1 MSSAGEQVVWG
12 WETFFDDLLGFL
24 RVAERHFGT
33 ANHAYARHIVERLN
47 TCIRSLSNLKDHLN
61 GAMATR
67 TNSTQGEEGVIHHFS
82 MQITELTEC
91 VRSIANKWEE
101 YVEQFDSLRMVDA
114 YHAPTVPSIGPGR
127 PRFQITQD
135 QLEYLASLS
144 FTWTEIA
151 SLLNVSRMT
160 IYRRRQEY
168 GLLNTPTTN
177 ITDDELQA
185 IIHQMHSQLPEMGES
200 IVWGRLRSMG
210 YIVTRQRV
218 RRAIHS
224 TDPISVA
231 LRWGGG
237 LVYRRTYSVPGPN
250 SLWHI
255 GKQLLLK

>member
-1 MSSAGEQVVWG
+1 MSSAGEQVLWG
-12 WETFFDDLLGFL
+12 WESFFDDLLGFL
-24 RVAERHFGT
+24 RIAERHFGT
-33 ANHAYARHIVERLN
+33 ANHAYARHVVERLN

-61 GAMATR
+61 GMATHR
-67 TNSTQGEEGVIHHFS
+67 NSTQGEEDVIHHFS
-82 MQITELTEC
+82 TLITELTEC
-91 VRSIANKWEE
+91 VRSIASKWEE
-101 YVEQFDSLRMVDA
+101 YVEQFDSLRMADA
-114 YHAPTVPSIGPGR
+114 YRARTVPSIGPGR
-127 PRFQITQD
+127 PRFEVTKD

-160 IYRRRQEY
+160 IYRRRREY
-168 GLLNTPTTN
+168 GLLNIPTTN

-218 RRAIHS
+218 RRAIRS
-224 TDPISVA
+224 TDPMSVA
-231 LRWGGG
+231 LRWRGG

-255 GKQLLLK
+255 GK

>member
-33 ANHAYARHIVERLN
+33 ANHAYASHIVERLN

-61 GAMATR
+61 GAMATH

-177 ITDDELQA
+177 VTDDELQA

-224 TDPISVA
+224 WFSST
-231 LRWGGG
+231 L
-237 LVYRRTYSVPGPN
+237 YSGN
-250 SLWHI
+250 
-255 GKQLLLK
+255 LLAFK

>member
-91 VRSIANKWEE
+91 VRSMANKWEE

-160 IYRRRQEY
+160 IYRRHQEY
-168 GLLNTPTTN
+168 GLLNTLTTN
-177 ITDDELQA
+177 VTDDELQA
-185 IIHQMHSQLPEMGES
+185 IIHQMHSQL
-200 IVWGRLRSMG
+200 
-210 YIVTRQRV
+210 YTRN
-218 RRAIHS
+218 
-224 TDPISVA
+224 
-231 LRWGGG
+231 G
-237 LVYRRTYSVPGPN
+237 
-250 SLWHI
+250 
-255 GKQLLLK
+255 